1 MPAELD
7 TMNRFGVSVYG
18 DELAILMP
26 RRPVFM
32 LTHDDALLLAAY
44 LVALSRHGRER
55 FLEVLEAVENA

>member
-18 DELAILMP
+18 DGLAILNPP
-26 RRPVFM
+26 RV